1 MADEITLNI
10 VLEHLSSMEQ
20 RLSGKINE
28 VNDRVTGVH
37 TGLSTSISNLGTQ
50 MHAMEQRLLR
60 QIDAIDE
67 RLDDIEIE
75 TLPQRVAQ
83 LEKALRA

>member
-1 MADEITLNI
+1 MADEITLNT

-20 RLSGKINE
+20 RLSGC
-28 VNDRVTGVH
+28 
-37 TGLSTSISNLGTQ
+37 ISDVSSE
-50 MHAMEQRLLR
+50 MRAMEKRLLV

-75 TLPQRVAQ
+75 TLPKRVIQ
-83 LEKALRA
+83 IEKALSA